1 MTLNDEISKE
11 LSGHPDILA
20 INIYRFNTLEI
31 GIDDEIDTD
40 MLALKIAEEIKSRY
54 TFYKVAL
61 PGNEKANVFMLEANF
76 ANINEVTILAPEDL
90 LPTEMVQTQ
99 IQIQA
104 LLEEEGFARKEED
117 EIEEFGAE
125 SVAVKAEAG
134 EVVATGVATEV
145 ATGVV
150 SEELQD
156 ASPALVQ
163 DLEEIESIFKKEL
176 NEAITIPGTQD
187 VCACEN

>member
-20 INIYRFNTLEI
+20 INIYRFNALEI
-31 GIDDEIDTD
+31 GINEEIDTD

-125 SVAVKAEAG
+125 SEAVKAEA
-134 EVVATGVATEV
+134 VKA
-145 ATGVV
+145 
-150 SEELQD
+150 EELQD
-156 ASPALVQ
+156 ASPAVVQ
-163 DLEEIESIFKKEL
+163 DLEEIEAIFKKEL
-176 NEAITIPGTQD
+176 NEAITITGTQD
-187 VCACEN
+187 VCVSEN

>member
-31 GIDDEIDTD
+31 GIDEEIDTD

-76 ANINEVTILAPEDL
+76 ANINEVTVLAPEDL

-125 SVAVKAEAG
+125 AVKAESVAA
-134 EVVATGVATEV
+134 EVTTKG
-145 ATGVV
+145 
-150 SEELQD
+150 LQD
-156 ASPALVQ
+156 ASPAVVQ

>member
-31 GIDDEIDTD
+31 GIDEEIDTD
-40 MLALKIAEEIKSRY
+40 LLALKIAEEIKSRY

-76 ANINEVTILAPEDL
+76 ANINEVTILAPDDL

-104 LLEEEGFARKEED
+104 LLEEEGFAIKEED

-125 SVAVKAEAG
+125 AEAVKA
-134 EVVATGVATEV
+134 
-145 ATGVV
+145 
-150 SEELQD
+150 EELQD
-156 ASPALVQ
+156 ASPAVVQ
-163 DLEEIESIFKKEL
+163 DLEEIEAIFKKEL

-187 VCACEN
+187 VCVSEN

>member
-90 LPTEMVQTQ
+90 LPTEMIQTQ
-99 IQIQA
+99 IQIQT
-104 LLEEEGFARKEED
+104 LLEEEGFAKKEED

-125 SVAVKAEAG
+125 SVAG
-134 EVVATGVATEV
+134 EVVAGT
-145 ATGVV
+145 
-150 SEELQD
+150 EELQD

-176 NEAITIPGTQD
+176 NEAITIPGTQE
-187 VCACEN
+187 VCVCEN

>member
-125 SVAVKAEAG
+125 SVAG

>member
-31 GIDDEIDTD
+31 GINEEIDTD
-40 MLALKIAEEIKSRY
+40 LLALKIAEEIKSRY

-61 PGNEKANVFMLEANF
+61 PGNEKANIFMLEANF
-76 ANINEVTILAPEDL
+76 ANINEITLLSPEDL

-99 IQIQA
+99 IQIQT

-125 SVAVKAEAG
+125 SVAAEVTTKG
-134 EVVATGVATEV
+134 
-145 ATGVV
+145 
-150 SEELQD
+150 LQD
-156 ASPALVQ
+156 ATPALVQ

-187 VCACEN
+187 VCVCEN

>member
-20 INIYRFNTLEI
+20 INIYRFNALEI
-31 GIDDEIDTD
+31 GINEEIDTD

-125 SVAVKAEAG
+125 SEAVKAEAVKA
-134 EVVATGVATEV
+134 EAVKAEAVKA
-145 ATGVV
+145 
-150 SEELQD
+150 EELQD
-156 ASPALVQ
+156 ASPAVVQ
-163 DLEEIESIFKKEL
+163 DLEEIEAIFKKEL
-176 NEAITIPGTQD
+176 NEAITITGTQD
-187 VCACEN
+187 VCVSEN